1 MKPLAIM
8 NGKTAGFFFI
18 LLITMIT
25 NTLLHA
31 ELRLPSSAD
40 RRPNVSIDPFE
51 RARDAIKKLP
61 SRAEPKPQAPPE
73 EPPVTEETEAKKS
86 PPFLEKPAEN
96 SLGSPT
102 NQTADMDKKMARK
115 SFTQE
120 FSIVVDSINRISGGP
135 PPQEDENQ
143 VGNSAIPGVISYA
156 VELDTDA
163 ADLWSNGLFA
173 FNAML
178 TFGTG
183 EGSTS
188 SDIIGD
194 FQGVSST
201 DAEDN
206 GFKIYQ
212 FYYQHAF
219 PHSRSSFIAGIH
231 DVNNNFYVAKYAN
244 LFVNRAF
251 EFGAAINANARPS
264 RYPSTSFGI
273 HYKVELTPKS
283 YFQVAAYDGEPS
295 DVTELIDT
303 SFDKNGGVFMIAEFG
318 LLNGEPGNDQGYYK
332 VGIGGWYID
341 KDMNTFGLED
351 GEEGAASIPGIGGM
365 YFLAETSIGKSVGLF
380 LKAGRADGDS
390 SRYSQFYA
398 GGINYTGLI
407 PGRHNDTI
415 GFGIVHSR
423 QSATFMELGE
433 NRNIMFVGE
442 FAYEFTYSAQI
453 YDWLMVQPDF
463 QYILQPN
470 MDPNN
475 GNVVV
480 LGIRLKAVY

>member
-1 MKPLAIM
+1 M
-8 NGKTAGFFFI
+8 NRKTTVVFLI
-18 LLITMIT
+18 LLVTLITSK
-25 NTLLHA
+25 LLHA

-73 EPPVTEETEAKKS
+73 EPAATEAVEEKKS
-86 PPFLEKPAEN
+86 SPFLEKPTEDAFD
-96 SLGSPT
+96 SQT
-102 NQTADMDKKMARK
+102 NQDAEADENMAGE

-135 PPQEDENQ
+135 PPQEDESQ
-143 VGNSAIPGVISYA
+143 VGSSAIPGVISYA
-156 VELDTDA
+156 AELDTSA

-194 FQGVSST
+194 FHGVSGT
-201 DAEDN
+201 DAGDN

-212 FYYQHAF
+212 FYYQHTF
-219 PHSRSSFIAGIH
+219 PHSHSSFIAGIH
-231 DVNNNFYVAKYAN
+231 DVNNDFYVAEYAG
-244 LFVNRAF
+244 LFVNGTF
-251 EFGAAINANARPS
+251 GFGAAIGEAAGPS
-264 RYPSTSFGI
+264 SYPSTSFGI
-273 HYKVELTPKS
+273 RYKVELTPKS
-283 YFQVAAYDGEPS
+283 YFQVAAYDGEPGE
-295 DVTELIDT
+295 VTELIDT
-303 SFDKNGGVFMIAEFG
+303 SFDKNGGVFMITEVG
-318 LLNGEPGNDQGYYK
+318 LLNGEPGNNQGYYK
-332 VGIGGWYID
+332 VGVGGWYID

-351 GEEGAASIPGIGGM
+351 GEEGASSIPGTGGM

-390 SRYSQFYA
+390 NRYSQFYA

-407 PGRHNDTI
+407 PRRDDDII

-423 QSATFMELGE
+423 QSATFMDLGE
-433 NRNIMFVGE
+433 NRNTMFVGE
-442 FAYEFTYSAQI
+442 FAYEFTYAAQI

-463 QYILQPN
+463 QYVLQPS

-475 GNVVV
+475 GNAVV
-480 LGIRLKAVY
+480 LGIRLEAVY